1 MQRAV
6 GISSLIGAIFI
17 PLCIWGMVSALTLHL
32 IEIRSIFI
40 EGGENRLRL
49 ATLAFAAGVVLV
61 QRLSAQEGKST
72 ASAYAWALGAVI
84 TMFAMHNAYAYRL
97 PVHPM
102 IVFAF
107 NQAIFMTLW
116 WVGRKL
122 TATCSVD
129 SDVQI
134 TAAADAGIFSTFGR
148 GARRGEGPKKRKE
161 FDPFADPEQTAL
173 AEAAEAAKLEKDKEQ
188 LWTKRLPAN
197 HPGRMIFYFSL
208 VAVPA
213 FGLGVYL
220 FSPDSQGRFYLGAL
234 LFVYIWCAISLLFLS
249 SLAQV
254 RAYFVTRGVTLP
266 EQIGIPWLGLGFA
279 LVSLAVIA
287 AFLLPQPATTSGL
300 YVRDSIVS
308 VYHGWESSRGI
319 NDSVGGPES
328 EMKAHRSSDA
338 GKNGSSGNDRMTHER
353 VDQIM
358 AERGKAVEGTG
369 DEYAQSVH
377 KAEGGRYENYLR
389 LRADANE
396 TLGKVMSVVVK
407 VVLVI
412 GGIAALI
419 VIYIL
424 LMSFIRSAREGMAGL
439 VWRRGKKVRKRR
451 KKKRRPGEPEFEPV
465 RFRKFADPFLGSHA
479 LSDGDAIVRYLW
491 EAMLAYCA
499 DGGAPCAPDQTP
511 REFVESGAEP
521 LDGFEA
527 PARFIADI
535 FTFSEYSSQPIP
547 EAMFPELKRFWSDLA
562 RHAGALG

>member
-1 MQRAV
+1 MRRAV

-17 PLCIWGMVSALTLHL
+17 PVCIWGMICALTLHL

-122 TATCSVD
+122 TETCSVD
-129 SDVQI
+129 GEVQI
-134 TAAADAGIFSTFGR
+134 TAAADSGIFSTFGR
-148 GARRGEGPKKRKE
+148 GARRGEPPKKRKE
-161 FDPFADPEQTAL
+161 FDPFADPEQTAQD
-173 AEAAEAAKLEKDKEQ
+173 EAAEAAKLEKERDEQ
-188 LWTKRLPAN
+188 WSERLPSN

-208 VAVPA
+208 VAIPA
-213 FGLGVYL
+213 FGFGVYL
-220 FSPDSQGRFYLGAL
+220 FAPDSPGRFYLGAL
-234 LFVYIWCAISLLFLS
+234 LFAYIWCAISLLFLS

-287 AFLLPQPATTSGL
+287 AFLLPQPMTTSGL
-300 YVRDSIVS
+300 YVRESIVS

-319 NDSVGGPES
+319 KDSIEGRASGQKTGQSGDSKRSGGSADGP
-328 EMKAHRSSDA
+328 
-338 GKNGSSGNDRMTHER
+338 MTHER

-358 AERGKAVEGTG
+358 ADRSEATQGSG
-369 DEYAQSVH
+369 DEYARKVH
-377 KAEGGRYENYLR
+377 ESGGGRYENYLR
-389 LRADANE
+389 MRADANE
-396 TLGKVMSVVVK
+396 TLGKVMSVIVK
-407 VVLVI
+407 IVMVI

-424 LMSFIRSAREGMAGL
+424 IMSFVRSAREGMAGL
-439 VWRRGKKVRKRR
+439 VWRRGKKVKKRR
-451 KKKRRPGEPEFEPV
+451 KKKRRPGEPAFEPI
-465 RFRKFADPFLGSHA
+465 RFHKFGDPFLGSHA
-479 LSDGDAIVRYLW
+479 MSDGDAIVRYLW

-499 DGGAPCAPDQTP
+499 DGGAPCAPGQTP

-547 EAMFPELKRFWSDLA
+547 ETMFPELKRFWSDLA
-562 RHAGALG
+562 RHAGAHG